1 MSVNFEMSFWCFQ
14 IGCGSSL
21 FYGFSKSA
29 DAHITRSLKI
39 SRCKRWCPKDLRV
52 HAPAAPVLTHSLRKK
67 QSTQIMT
74 GLIFGQNFDCVSGE
88 ISAAF
93 PFLCLQ
99 RRRMGLN
106 FSFEGFFTLLNTLAL
121 AARVVVVLEQC
132 PFIADFFALAAF
144 QVHQKKIFSSDL
156 SLVKNIHV

>member
-1 MSVNFEMSFWCFQ
+1 
-14 IGCGSSL
+14 
-21 FYGFSKSA
+21 
-29 DAHITRSLKI
+29 
-39 SRCKRWCPKDLRV
+39 
-52 HAPAAPVLTHSLRKK
+52 
-67 QSTQIMT
+67 MT

-156 SLVKNIHV
+156 SLVKNIHVYLDKDRTGLNRAQAHSYETYSLDRQ

>member
-1 MSVNFEMSFWCFQ
+1 MLEIKESV
-14 IGCGSSL
+14 
-21 FYGFSKSA
+21 SKELSV
-29 DAHITRSLKI
+29 K
-39 SRCKRWCPKDLRV
+39 
-52 HAPAAPVLTHSLRKK
+52 
-67 QSTQIMT
+67 IMT
-74 GLIFGQNFDCVSGE
+74 WLIFGQNFDCVSGE

-144 QVHQKKIFSSDL
+144 QVHQKKILPSDL

>member
-1 MSVNFEMSFWCFQ
+1 MLD
-14 IGCGSSL
+14 I
-21 FYGFSKSA
+21 
-29 DAHITRSLKI
+29 
-39 SRCKRWCPKDLRV
+39 KD
-52 HAPAAPVLTHSLRKK
+52 SEKN
-67 QSTQIMT
+67 MT

-156 SLVKNIHV
+156 SLVKNIHVYLDKDRTGLNRAQAHSYETYSLDRQ

>member
-1 MSVNFEMSFWCFQ
+1 MIWNNFYILDKSELNNCLSNEFQ
-14 IGCGSSL
+14 ILIRMLEIKESV
-21 FYGFSKSA
+21 SKELSV
-29 DAHITRSLKI
+29 K
-39 SRCKRWCPKDLRV
+39 
-52 HAPAAPVLTHSLRKK
+52 
-67 QSTQIMT
+67 IMT
-74 GLIFGQNFDCVSGE
+74 WLIFGQNFDCVSGE

-144 QVHQKKIFSSDL
+144 QVHQRKILTSGL
-156 SLVKNIHV
+156 SLCSGGFICTVSL